1 MGLIDIN
8 DPAKRRRLD
17 PPTDVDAYPPQLP
30 RRPQLHPPAPAGPR
44 SSLHPQLHPNLQ
56 ATPSPSPVWEELPA
70 GPRYQTLCVLGR
82 GSFGT
87 ATEVRSRKTVAIKTV
102 ALNGA
107 GREMEV
113 LRRLSGS
120 PNVVS
125 LLGIFEGVDPEA
137 RTLNFV
143 LEYVEDTLGRIIKH
157 HRQQGTEMDFHYVR
171 VYMYQLLRGL
181 ASLHR
186 EGVVRREGSEG
197 SRKGP
202 VGCEWLQEVHRDIK
216 PANLLVD
223 PATYCL
229 KVCDFGTAKW
239 VNTSEVGQAY
249 VCSRFYRAPELI
261 LSTRDQNTSV
271 DMWAAGCVLGEMLL
285 HQPLFAGKDGIDQL
299 FKIFE
304 VEPNLGT
311 SPPGTSPEPHGWQ
324 ILGTPNTQQ
333 LVQMNPFYD
342 AGVVFTQVP
351 PLKWSKVLRAR
362 WSAQAEELLVMTL
375 QYDPKQRPQ
384 PLEAMATDFFAELR
398 KNPPKT
404 RVASE
409 LFNFSE
415 QEMSNCPAEL
425 VRKLMPEKRI
435 SSLPGF

>member
-1 MGLIDIN
+1 MPRATHGDLMGLIDIN

-87 ATEVRSRKTVAIKTV
+87 VCKATEVRSRKTVAIKTV

-171 VYMYQLLRGL
+171 VYIYQLLRGL

-186 EGVVRREGSEG
+186 EGV
-197 SRKGP
+197 
-202 VGCEWLQEVHRDIK
+202 VHRDIK

-304 VEPNLGT
+304 
-311 SPPGTSPEPHGWQ
+311 